1 MNICI
6 RIYIQKD
13 SQVFQILLI
22 YCIIIIFFLTPG
34 DTTVAF
40 TARLSLDTELSATGT
55 VIFDDVLLNSGN
67 AYNERNGHFTAHV
80 AGTYQLAVSLTNF
93 GKEAHFAV
101 QKNGHDVLSRL
112 YIKSGLTYSSS
123 TVVLAQLNVGDVVQV
138 KGQYFPTNLREGLY
152 SVFSGFLIK

>member
-1 MNICI
+1 MHPYLHLEGFTSFPNPTN
-6 RIYIQKD
+6 
-13 SQVFQILLI
+13 LL
-22 YCIIIIFFLTPG
+22 YYYFFFLTPG

-123 TVVLAQLNVGDVVQV
+123 TVVVAQLNAGDVVQV